1 MRRPSPRIFRDVQ
14 SALLRYLRVISPEAE
29 DVAGDTWHQVAA
41 GLAGFLGGEREF
53 RAWLFTIAR
62 HRAADAGRSRAR
74 RPAVPLELSGAA
86 ERHVSPDPA
95 DLALEA
101 ISARAVVALIAR
113 LPRDQAEII
122 MLRVVADL
130 ETGGGADRRQVPGGG
145 AGGRAPRPA
154 PACGPGRTGG
164 RNTVRRPDALH
175 GEMPRFP
182 VPGRPGGEP
191 GEPSLDMIFDR
202 RPLPPEAPLEMD
214 DLAGMV
220 AALGSPRNPGRPSRW
235 PRSGKLAPRPGP
247 RPLFGASALDCG
259 SGWPRHCE
267 ASIALACSC
276 RAWWG
281 E

>member
-130 ETGGGADRRQVPGGG
+130 KTAEVARIVGKSR
-145 AGGRAPRPA
+145 GR
-154 PACGPGRTGG
+154 C
-164 RNTVRRPDALH
+164 
-175 GEMPRFP
+175 
-182 VPGRPGGEP
+182 
-191 GEPSLDMIFDR
+191 
-202 RPLPPEAPLEMD
+202 
-214 DLAGMV
+214 
-220 AALGSPRNPGRPSRW
+220 
-235 PRSGKLAPRPGP
+235 
-247 RPLFGASALDCG
+247 
-259 SGWPRHCE
+259 GWPRT
-267 ASIALACSC
+267 AACAGL
-276 RAWWG
+276 RAWPNG
-281 E
+281 RA